1 MPSLKTLSP
10 SAGWACKHLGWNSTM
25 LQLIEFLGI
34 VTFALSGIVEARRK
48 RMDLVGV
55 YTIALITAFGGGT
68 LRDLFID
75 RTPLFWVANQ
85 GYAILI
91 LAMSVLAFLFPG
103 LTRVPERAMLLPDAL
118 GLGLFSI
125 AGTGFALDA
134 GAPLFT
140 AALLG
145 TITGVFGGVLR
156 DVIGN
161 EIPFIFRNTYL
172 YATAAFAGCWL
183 YMLLLAAGVEKGIA
197 VLAGIVAVVV
207 LRVAALRFGLRL
219 PGGE

>member
-1 MPSLKTLSP
+1 
-10 SAGWACKHLGWNSTM
+10 M
-25 LQLIEFLGI
+25 LQLIELLGI
-34 VTFALSGIVEARRK
+34 ITFALSGIVEARRK

-55 YTIALITAFGGGT
+55 YTVALITAFGGGT

-75 RTPLFWVANQ
+75 RTPLFWVANE
-85 GYAILI
+85 GYAIFI
-91 LAMSVLAFLFPG
+91 LAMSIAAFLFPG
-103 LTRVPERAMLLPDAL
+103 LTRVPQGAMLLPDAL

-134 GAPLFT
+134 GAPAFT

-145 TITGVFGGVLR
+145 VTTGVFGGVIR
-156 DVIGN
+156 DVIVN
-161 EIPFIFRNTYL
+161 EIPFIFRSKYL

-183 YMLLLAAGVEKGIA
+183 YMLLIAAGVEKGLA
-197 VLAGIVAVVV
+197 VLIGIAGVVS
-207 LRVAALRFGLRL
+207 LRLAALRFGLRL

>member
-1 MPSLKTLSP
+1 
-10 SAGWACKHLGWNSTM
+10 M
-25 LQLIEFLGI
+25 LQFIEFLGI

-55 YTIALITAFGGGT
+55 YVVALITAFGGGT

-91 LAMSVLAFLFPG
+91 LAMSLGAFLFPG
-103 LTRVPERAMLLPDAL
+103 LTRVPERAMLIPDAL

-125 AGTGFALDA
+125 AGAGFALDA
-134 GAPLFT
+134 GAPPFI

-145 TITGVFGGVLR
+145 TITGVFGGVIR
-156 DVIGN
+156 DVIVN
-161 EIPFIFRNTYL
+161 EIPFIFRNKYL

-183 YMLLLAAGVEKGIA
+183 YMLLVGAGVEKGLALLVGIA
-197 VLAGIVAVVV
+197 AVVT
-207 LRVAALRFGLRL
+207 LRLAALRFGLRL
-219 PGGE
+219 PGGD

>member
-1 MPSLKTLSP
+1 
-10 SAGWACKHLGWNSTM
+10 M

-55 YTIALITAFGGGT
+55 YTVALVTAFGGGT

-91 LAMSVLAFLFPG
+91 LAMALGAFLFPG
-103 LTRVPERAMLLPDAL
+103 LTRVPERALLLPDAL

-125 AGTGFALDA
+125 AGAGYALDA
-134 GAPLFT
+134 GVAVFV

-145 TITGVFGGVLR
+145 VITGIFGGVMR
-156 DVIGN
+156 DVICN
-161 EIPFIFRNTYL
+161 EIPFIFR
-172 YATAAFAGCWL
+172 
-183 YMLLLAAGVEKGIA
+183 
-197 VLAGIVAVVV
+197 
-207 LRVAALRFGLRL
+207 R
-219 PGGE
+219 

>member
-1 MPSLKTLSP
+1 
-10 SAGWACKHLGWNSTM
+10 M
-25 LQLIEFLGI
+25 LQLIELLGI
-34 VTFALSGIVEARRK
+34 IAFALSGIVEARRK

-55 YTIALITAFGGGT
+55 YTVALVTAFGGGT
-68 LRDLFID
+68 LRDLFLD

-91 LAMSVLAFLFPG
+91 LAMALGAFLFPG
-103 LTRVPERAMLLPDAL
+103 LTRVPERALLLPDAL

-125 AGTGFALDA
+125 AGAGYALDA
-134 GAPLFT
+134 GAAVFI

-145 TITGVFGGVLR
+145 VITGIFGGVMR
-156 DVIGN
+156 DVICN

-172 YATAAFAGCWL
+172 YATAAFLGCLL
-183 YMLLLAAGVEKGIA
+183 YLTLARLDVADALAVPIGIA
-197 VLAGIVAVVV
+197 TIVLIR
-207 LRVAALRFGLRL
+207 LAALRFNLRL

>member
-1 MPSLKTLSP
+1 
-10 SAGWACKHLGWNSTM
+10 M
-25 LQLIEFLGI
+25 LQFIELLGI
-34 VTFALSGIVEARRK
+34 ITFALSGIVEARRK

-55 YTIALITAFGGGT
+55 YTVALITAFGGGT

-75 RTPLFWVANQ
+75 RTPLFWVANE

-91 LAMSVLAFLFPG
+91 LVMSVGAFLFPG
-103 LTRVPERAMLLPDAL
+103 LTRVPARAMILPDAL

-134 GAPLFT
+134 GAPAFI

-145 TITGVFGGVLR
+145 TTTGIFGGVIR

-161 EIPFIFRNTYL
+161 EIPFIFRNKYL
-172 YATAAFAGCWL
+172 YATAAFAGCLL
-183 YMLLLAAGVEKGIA
+183 YMLLIGTGVEKGLA
-197 VLAGIVAVVV
+197 VLIGIAAVVL
-207 LRVAALRFGLRL
+207 LRLAALRLGLQL
-219 PGGE
+219 PGGD

>member
-1 MPSLKTLSP
+1 
-10 SAGWACKHLGWNSTM
+10 M

-34 VTFALSGIVEARRK
+34 ITFAWSGIVEARRK

-55 YTIALITAFGGGT
+55 YTVALITAFGGGT

-91 LAMSVLAFLFPG
+91 LIMSLGAFLFPG
-103 LTRVPERAMLLPDAL
+103 LARVPQRAMLLPDAL

-134 GAPLFT
+134 GAPPFI

-145 TITGVFGGVLR
+145 TITGVFGGVIR

-161 EIPFIFRNTYL
+161 EIPFIFRNQYL

-183 YMLLLAAGVEKGIA
+183 YMLLIGVGVEKGLA
-197 VLAGIVAVVV
+197 VLYGIAAVVL
-207 LRVAALRFGLRL
+207 LRLAALRFGLRL
-219 PGGE
+219 PGGG